1 MKVLISNI
9 LNLFM
14 LAIAGCSTGN
24 NPHNKDFVVVKIN
37 LDSLE
42 QTRKDNPLPPIAI
55 YSDYNFLLLDSLK
68 YPLFFKTTGWFDDP
82 NAIIMDKNYLS
93 QLDLEI
99 RTIKDVRDCIDSLIS
114 VHKIHESKP
123 NSELQI
129 SIISES
135 DTIKREEFFVIHE
148 ILKSN
153 NVKVIV
159 RELHD
164 FEKQNLDH
172 RIKIKKITK
181 SENLGFRFVEL

>member
-1 MKVLISNI
+1 M
-9 LNLFM
+9 
-14 LAIAGCSTGN
+14 
-24 NPHNKDFVVVKIN
+24 
-37 LDSLE
+37 
-42 QTRKDNPLPPIAI
+42 
-55 YSDYNFLLLDSLK
+55 
-68 YPLFFKTTGWFDDP
+68 
-82 NAIIMDKNYLS
+82 
-93 QLDLEI
+93 
-99 RTIKDVRDCIDSLIS
+99 IS
-114 VHKIHESKP
+114 VHKIHKSKP

-172 RIKIKKITK
+172 RIKNK
-181 SENLGFRFVEL
+181 SQNQKT